1 MVQEVASQK
10 QTLEEDVWRMNIQTS
25 LSPLFLMFFCCSL
38 LSKLDRWPEGKW
50 NPLVFLR
57 YRAGCSC
64 PVTSVMSDSLRPHGL
79 PGSSVH
85 GILQARI
92 LEWVAIFFSSDK
104 VWSEWSEVTQSCLT
118 LCDPMDCSLPGSSI
132 PGIFQARILEWV
144 GVFFSNRTGQ
154 RITNRRYLAHST
166 IPYLYQKIDQLCFFL
181 SFCIWVVRY
190 LHVFF

>member
-1 MVQEVASQK
+1 MA
-10 QTLEEDVWRMNIQTS
+10 R
-25 LSPLFLMFFCCSL
+25 
-38 LSKLDRWPEGKW
+38 GKVK
-50 NPLVFLR
+50 PSRFLR

-154 RITNRRYLAHST
+154 RIINRRYLAHST